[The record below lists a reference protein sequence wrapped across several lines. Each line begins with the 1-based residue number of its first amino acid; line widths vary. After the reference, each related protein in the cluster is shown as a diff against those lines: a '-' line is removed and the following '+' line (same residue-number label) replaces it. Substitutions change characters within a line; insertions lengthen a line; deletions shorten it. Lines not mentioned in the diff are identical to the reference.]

1 METVSLAE
9 ARRLAVSAQGLHKAR
24 PFGRGQ
30 RALEACIQHLGY
42 VQIDTI
48 SVIRRS
54 QHHCFWT
61 RQPDYQEP
69 DLDRLQKQRRVFEY
83 WTHAAAYVPMQ
94 DYRYCLPY
102 MHAIA
107 GGQKHWRQPDP
118 KAMAAVLERVRT
130 EGPLKAQD
138 FEHPPQ
144 RTGAWGWN
152 WKPAKIALE
161 QLFIE
166 GQLVVSHREGFQKVY
181 DLPERVLP
189 ENLDTTLPSTEE
201 FHRYLILSTLRAH
214 GLATEGEFSYLR
226 KGLQAGI
233 RQCLQSMLEAGELVA
248 LRVESLDSV
257 WYSTPAQL
265 EGLPRLR
272 VRKSVHLLSPF
283 DNFVIKR
290 ARIQQLFGSDYKLEC
305 FVPAK
310 QRRFGYF
317 CLPILYGTELI
328 GRLDPKADRR
338 RGVLLIQSFQLE
350 RDVPDM
356 ERCIAELAAKLQQL
370 AEFNDCTRVDW
381 HPKVGDRAGHLLAQ
395 HLQG

>member
-1 METVSLAE
+1 
-9 ARRLAVSAQGLHKAR
+9 
-24 PFGRGQ
+24 
-30 RALEACIQHLGY
+30 
-42 VQIDTI
+42 
-48 SVIRRS
+48 
-54 QHHCFWT
+54 
-61 RQPDYQEP
+61 
-69 DLDRLQKQRRVFEY
+69 
-83 WTHAAAYVPMQ
+83 
-94 DYRYCLPY
+94 
-102 MHAIA
+102 
-107 GGQKHWRQPDP
+107 
-118 KAMAAVLERVRT
+118 
-130 EGPLKAQD
+130 
-138 FEHPPQ
+138 
-144 RTGAWGWN
+144 
-152 WKPAKIALE
+152 
-161 QLFIE
+161 
-166 GQLVVSHREGFQKVY
+166 
-181 DLPERVLP
+181 
-189 ENLDTTLPSTEE
+189 
-201 FHRYLILSTLRAH
+201 
-214 GLATEGEFSYLR
+214 

-233 RQCLQSMLEAGELVA
+233 RQCLQSMLEAGELVV

-290 ARIQQLFGSDYKLEC
+290 GRIQQLFGSEYKLEC

-338 RGVLLIQSFQLE
+338 RAVLLIQSFQLE

-381 HPKVGDRAGHLLAQ
+381 QPKAGDQAGHLLAQ